1 MILSS
6 ADIFF
11 KISLFLVAFS
21 KMIFREYQYRVQS
34 SLDPDHARRF
44 VGPDLGPN
52 CLQRY
57 SAGDNSM

>member
-11 KISLFLVAFS
+11 KISLYLVVAFS
-21 KMIFREYQYRVQS
+21 KMIFRNISRVPS
-34 SLDPDHARRF
+34 SLDPDHARRS

-52 CLQRY
+52 C
-57 SAGDNSM
+57 

>member
-11 KISLFLVAFS
+11 KITLFLVVAFS
-21 KMIFREYQYRVQS
+21 KMIFWEYQWSAKS

-52 CLQRY
+52 CLQR
-57 SAGDNSM
+57 